1 MHKNNKGNK
10 VNKLQRER
18 NYYGEDKETRVEQ
31 GLDRLLVRKMK
42 QKPRRTSVCLII
54 LGYNKPSPM

>member
-1 MHKNNKGNK
+1 MHKNNKG
-10 VNKLQRER
+10 NKLQRER